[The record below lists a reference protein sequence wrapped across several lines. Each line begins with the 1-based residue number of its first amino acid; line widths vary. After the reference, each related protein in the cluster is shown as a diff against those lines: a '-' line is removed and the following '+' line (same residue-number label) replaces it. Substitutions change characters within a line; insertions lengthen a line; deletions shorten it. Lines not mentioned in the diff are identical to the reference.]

1 MYMADTGR
9 ISIAGLNEG
18 NVEYFARTVDCAVRY
33 VSSDEDR
40 KNLDAL
46 AERW

>member
-1 MYMADTGR
+1 MADTGR
-9 ISIAGLNEG
+9 ISIAGLNET

-40 KNLDAL
+40 TNLEAL
-46 AERW
+46 EDRW